1 MTIARK
7 LADEFFYLIRY
18 DRRRFFA
25 AKLWMFFLEFRL
37 VTISPSERIESS
49 AAQAIARLAMQRTAV
64 QAPIKNLVSLV
75 RQRRNFDPRVDMQSI
90 SDHLFFS
97 KSLRGHAATARI
109 LSFLTFSRFSP
120 TLIRPGIPVAL
131 SRMRAERLC
140 RDRNI
145 GLSNKEG

>member
-1 MTIARK
+1 VTIARK

-49 AAQAIARLAMQRTAV
+49 AAQAIARLAMQRTTV

-75 RQRRNFDPRVDMQSI
+75 RQRRNFDHVS
-90 SDHLFFS
+90 
-97 KSLRGHAATARI
+97 TC
-109 LSFLTFSRFSP
+109 SP
-120 TLIRPGIPVAL
+120 
-131 SRMRAERLC
+131 
-140 RDRNI
+140 
-145 GLSNKEG
+145 